1 MVCCLELTAVVFYP
15 NSTGTV
21 TTLVYEF
28 QDIGIIGKV
37 APDGSQDKLFMCTP
51 EAVQDKLCTDKD
63 LGLYLIDKPNLSGT
77 SIQQQRIDFGASLTN
92 QTILSHKVN
101 TTGFYC
107 VSVEPYG
114 SNMAMSEAF
123 RGHVDFVNSF
133 HGQLPASEHP
143 KLYFY
148 GWLTLTYLA
157 MAIAWLMLCF
167 KYKDQIVTV

>member
-77 SIQQQRIDFGASLTN
+77 SIHQQRIDYGACLRN
-92 QTILSHKVN
+92 Q
-101 TTGFYC
+101 
-107 VSVEPYG
+107 
-114 SNMAMSEAF
+114 
-123 RGHVDFVNSF
+123 
-133 HGQLPASEHP
+133 
-143 KLYFY
+143 
-148 GWLTLTYLA
+148 
-157 MAIAWLMLCF
+157 
-167 KYKDQIVTV
+167 

>member
-101 TTGFYC
+101 
-107 VSVEPYG
+107 SL
-114 SNMAMSEAF
+114 SLI
-123 RGHVDFVNSF
+123 H
-133 HGQLPASEHP
+133 
-143 KLYFY
+143 
-148 GWLTLTYLA
+148 
-157 MAIAWLMLCF
+157 I
-167 KYKDQIVTV
+167 